1 MEDWTN
7 KVKFKH
13 TTCRNKNGERYSL
26 ENNQI
31 SLYVVL
37 TRKCNTQCKFCE
49 FREGKSNINTELFNR
64 RLEELREVSDI
75 GTIHFTGGEP
85 TLEIEKLKTLCKII
99 KKQDSSIITSV
110 NTNGTKLKELEN
122 IEELDNIALSRH
134 SISDEENKEV
144 FGSSLVPSADYIKNF
159 KDKEK
164 IHLSCNLI
172 RGYIDSSEKIIQ
184 YLEFAASL
192 GINDI
197 GLVSLMKV
205 NKYCSDKFIDFS
217 NIELPNKD
225 KLIKTRC
232 YSNISETTKKECCRC
247 ENYLYRASNLKLV
260 SMYHRYAIKN
270 TEIADYL
277 VYEDNHI
284 KQGFSGEIII

>member
-134 SISDEENKEV
+134 SISDEENREV
-144 FGSSLVPSADYIKNF
+144 FGNSLVPSADYIKNF

-172 RGYIDSSEKIIQ
+172 RGYIDSSERIIQ

-217 NIELPNKD
+217 NIELSNTD